1 MTLYP
6 RYFGTNPLP
15 MHTYLCIRHGF
26 LRRFSFPATVK
37 IAIDKPVSCSEQYY
51 YTNLLSSCKNL
62 SSLKQIHGRLIA
74 LGLESDHSL
83 EAKLLNLY
91 SVYHGSVGGRL
102 IFDFSK
108 TPTVILWNSMIKVYN
123 KSNLYREA
131 LVLYTDML
139 KQAIEPD
146 NYTFPFVLKACTGSL
161 CLEMGFSL
169 HGEVVKRGFGLDG
182 YICTGLIDMY
192 CKFGYTEFAREVFN
206 KMSERD
212 VVAWNAMISGYSQ
225 VGDPK
230 EALKVFREMQMV
242 GIEANSVSLLNL
254 FPSVCWLSS
263 LVLCKCL
270 HCFAIKREFELSVF
284 NGLIDLYAKCGNVEA
299 SRRIF
304 DRLLK
309 RDDVSWGSLISA
321 YSQNGYSVE
330 ALEIFGVLKRDKVRL
345 NQVQIVGAL
354 LAATDLRDIE
364 KGKEIHDYLI
374 QRGTSLDIEVST
386 TLITMY
392 AKCGNLNLAKE
403 LFNGIENGDLVAWS
417 AMISALAH
425 GEHPNEALQFFREM
439 QNVNLKPNRVTI
451 VSVLPSC
458 AEISALKLGKSIHGY
473 VMKVDMGMGLDVSI
487 GTALVAMYVKCGCFS
502 HAKLWFHEMPCKDV
516 VTWNAMVNGYAQMGH
531 AHKAMETFRHM
542 QSVGLKLD
550 SSTLVGLLPSCALLK
565 AINNGNCI
573 HGHAIKLGF
582 ESDLHVMNATIDMY
596 AKCGCIGHAEKLF
609 ETEFVKDE
617 ISWNTMIAG
626 YAQNGRPKD
635 AVSIFCWMREK
646 EELQPNLV
654 SIVNIIPA
662 YAQLA
667 ALNEGKT
674 IHSYIVKTG
683 FFSSIIVINSLIDM
697 YSKCG
702 HLGMAR
708 EIFDLMPHRDMVSWN
723 AMLSGYAIH
732 GHGQDAIFLFSQM
745 RENSVLF
752 DDLSLLS
759 VLSACRHEGLVDEGL
774 RIFESMRYENYI
786 EPNME
791 HHACMVDLLGRAGKI
806 EEAWAFIQRMP
817 MKPDAGVW
825 GALLGACR
833 IHLNVELGERALS
846 HLVDLEPENPAHYV
860 VLSNIHAS
868 LGRWDDAH
876 KMRMVMHSKRL
887 KKIPGCS
894 WIGGEDGNGRE
905 VYLPER
911 EEGGRSYTPYEIHSE

>member
-1 MTLYP
+1 M
-6 RYFGTNPLP
+6 R
-15 MHTYLCIRHGF
+15 TYLCIRHGF

-37 IAIDKPVSCSEQYY
+37 IAIDKPVSCSKQYY

-83 EAKLLNLY
+83 KAKLLNLY

-131 LVLYTDML
+131 LVLYTDTL

-146 NYTFPFVLKACTGSL
+146 NYTFPFV
-161 CLEMGFSL
+161 
-169 HGEVVKRGFGLDG
+169 VKRGFGLDG
-182 YICTGLIDMY
+182 YICIGLIDMY
-192 CKFGYTEFAREVFN
+192 YKFGYTEFAREVFN

-212 VVAWNAMISGYSQ
+212 VVAWNAMIFGYSQ

-230 EALKVFREMQMV
+230 ETLKVFREIM
-242 GIEANSVSLLNL
+242 GI
-254 FPSVCWLSS
+254 
-263 LVLCKCL
+263 VLRL
-270 HCFAIKREFELSVF
+270 WRFSELTRE
-284 NGLIDLYAKCGNVEA
+284 
-299 SRRIF
+299 
-304 DRLLK
+304 
-309 RDDVSWGSLISA
+309 
-321 YSQNGYSVE
+321 
-330 ALEIFGVLKRDKVRL
+330 KVRH

-354 LAATDLRDIE
+354 STATDLRDIE

-374 QRGTSLDIEVST
+374 QRGTSSDSEVIT

-417 AMISALAH
+417 AMIYALAH
-425 GEHPNEALQFFREM
+425 GAHPNEVLEFFREM

-458 AEISALKLGKSIHGY
+458 AKISALKLGKSIHGY

-487 GTALVAMYVKCGCFS
+487 GTALVAMY
-502 HAKLWFHEMPCKDV
+502 FHEMPCKDV

-542 QSVGLKLD
+542 QSAGLKLD
-550 SSTLVGLLPSCALLK
+550 SSTLVGLLPSCALIK

-596 AKCGCIGHAEKLF
+596 AKCECIGHAEKLF
-609 ETEFVKDE
+609 ETEF
-617 ISWNTMIAG
+617 
-626 YAQNGRPKD
+626 D

-654 SIVNIIPA
+654 SIVR
-662 YAQLA
+662 
-667 ALNEGKT
+667 KT

-745 RENSVLF
+745 REF
-752 DDLSLLS
+752 F
-759 VLSACRHEGLVDEGL
+759 DEGL

-786 EPNME
+786 EQNLE

-817 MKPDAGVW
+817 MKPNAGVW

-833 IHLNVELGERALS
+833 IHLNVELGDKE
-846 HLVDLEPENPAHYV
+846 HY
-860 VLSNIHAS
+860 LTLLI
-868 LGRWDDAH
+868 
-876 KMRMVMHSKRL
+876 
-887 KKIPGCS
+887 
-894 WIGGEDGNGRE
+894 
-905 VYLPER
+905 
-911 EEGGRSYTPYEIHSE
+911 